1 MSYTVLYCEFLAMTG
16 ENFSWRMLELRRQ
29 MIFLITFHPA
39 LTEIETVL
47 KYLVLT
53 VCMWLIVQWFR
64 KIETKL
70 EAKSI

>member
-16 ENFSWRMLELRRQ
+16 ENFSRGMLELRRQ

-53 VCMWLIVQWFR
+53 VCM
-64 KIETKL
+64 
-70 EAKSI
+70 